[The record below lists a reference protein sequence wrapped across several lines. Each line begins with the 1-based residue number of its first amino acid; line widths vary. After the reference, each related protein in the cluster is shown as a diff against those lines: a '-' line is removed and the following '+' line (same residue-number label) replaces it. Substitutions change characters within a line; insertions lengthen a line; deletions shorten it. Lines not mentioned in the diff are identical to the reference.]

1 MNFAR
6 QSGDRRIRNVKLPAH
21 PLEKFRL
28 RRRRKSG
35 AGDPRAPQFSF
46 AGAASAC
53 FLFPPF
59 FAGSAPPAGAAPAT
73 FSSCA
78 FSQVS

>member
-21 PLEKFRL
+21 PLKTFRL

-35 AGDPRAPQFSF
+35 AGGPRAPQFSF
-46 AGAASAC
+46 AGAAAC
-53 FLFPPF
+53 FFLPPF
-59 FAGSAPPAGAAPAT
+59 FAGSAPPAGAVPAT

-78 FSQVS
+78 FSHVS

>member
-21 PLEKFRL
+21 PFKKFRL
-28 RRRRKSG
+28 RRLRKSG
-35 AGDPRAPQFSF
+35 AGGPRAPQLSF

-59 FAGSAPPAGAAPAT
+59 FAASAPPAGAVPAS

-78 FSQVS
+78 LSQVS